1 MPWANSGPGF
11 SFRLIQLNP
20 SKIIGFLPILAA
32 AIPAER
38 LSEADFLQLVHWLPI
53 LIAAVRRP
61 IETLSERQ

>member
-1 MPWANSGPGF
+1 MPWGEQRT
-11 SFRLIQLNP
+11 RLFVPADPAKSIKNYW
-20 SKIIGFLPILAA
+20 FLPILAA

-38 LSEADFLQLVHWLPI
+38 LSEADFLQLVHWSPI